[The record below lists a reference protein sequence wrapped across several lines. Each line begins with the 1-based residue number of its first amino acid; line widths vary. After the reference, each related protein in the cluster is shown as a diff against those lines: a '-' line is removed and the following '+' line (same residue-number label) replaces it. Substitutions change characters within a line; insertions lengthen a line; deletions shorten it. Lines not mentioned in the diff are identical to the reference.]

1 VYWGK
6 DLPRALEEAAA
17 KVGDSITA
25 RRVDSK
31 PVTVEQLQEQPDGTK
46 QVVRVD
52 TKRNSWQVDNHGVN
66 RPAVIKAYDGLVKT
80 PEDRKRLEKS
90 APLLVAA
97 RDTAVIELKREKL
110 AAELNQRNLQNH
122 TVRSHERNHD
132 LSLEEVHQA
141 YDRVRGRQLGSAVFI
156 SDLATELQIGLPKLH
171 EWIHREVIK
180 SGHGSLDEGHWP
192 TATEGQRAAA
202 IEHLGS
208 RRLLIRFSQPG
219 RAAVIKEY
227 DGHVKTP
234 GDGDREQDAGG
245 DSEMDGEAAIKLY
258 DELVKSPEDRLA
270 LEKEIPALIAAR
282 DKAVTAAKRKQ
293 LQKETAQIP
302 NHVAKMRR

>member
-1 VYWGK
+1 VRI
-6 DLPRALEEAAA
+6 DA
-17 KVGDSITA
+17 KRG
-25 RRVDSK
+25 
-31 PVTVEQLQEQPDGTK
+31 Q
-46 QVVRVD
+46 
-52 TKRNSWQVDNHGVN
+52 WQVDNHGVN
-66 RPAVIKAYDGLVKT
+66 REALIKAYDVLVKS
-80 PEDRKRLEKS
+80 PEDRKRLEIS

-97 RDTAVIELKREKL
+97 RDQVVVELKREKL

-132 LSLEEVHQA
+132 LSLEEVTRA

-171 EWIHREVIK
+171 EWIQVIK
-180 SGHGSLDEGHWP
+180 SGHGSLDDGHWP

-208 RRLLIRFSQPG
+208 RRLLIRFSQPD
-219 RAAVIKEY
+219 RAALIKEY
-227 DGHVKTP
+227 DGQVKTP
-234 GDGDREQDAGG
+234 EDRRDDGTDNEI
-245 DSEMDGEAAIKLY
+245 DGEAAIKLY
-258 DELVKSPEDRLA
+258 DELVKSPEGRLA
-270 LEKEIPALIAAR
+270 LEKEIPSLIAAR

-302 NHVAKMRR
+302 DHVAKMRM